1 MLGLAAT
8 SSQAYWY
15 LTRATGAVSLVL
27 LTAVVVLG
35 VLGSL
40 RFALAPRWP
49 RFAVDSLH
57 RDLSLLAI
65 GLLVLHVITS
75 VLDSFAPISIV
86 DSVIPFTGTYRPL
99 WLGLG
104 ALAFDFMIVLVLTSL
119 VRRRL
124 GYGAWRAIHWLA
136 YASWPIAVL
145 HGLGTGSD
153 TKQAW
158 MLVLTVAC
166 VAAMVI
172 ASLVRIARAGPVADN
187 IRAPAVVLS
196 VLTPIGLA
204 IFTLAG
210 PLETGWARRAGT
222 PVTLLAGTPASA
234 SAPSSAAARAPARG
248 SRSSARSL
256 GLPFSARLRGT
267 LKQTSE
273 AGGAILD
280 IALRLSGGRNGRLR
294 VRLAGAPLGNGGLS
308 LTGSQVDLVATG
320 LPSVLAGRVVQLQGT
335 QFLARVADSSG
346 ARVDLQADLVI
357 DNQSG
362 AVSGTLS
369 ATDAGGGSAGP

>member
-1 MLGLAAT
+1 MLAIAAT
-8 SSQAYWY
+8 SAQAYWY
-15 LTRATGAVSLVL
+15 LTRATGAVSLLL

-40 RFALAPRWP
+40 RFAAAPRWP

-57 RDLSLLAI
+57 RDISLLAI

-75 VLDSFAPISIV
+75 VLDSFAPISIA
-86 DSVIPFTGTYRPL
+86 DAVIPFTGSYRPL

-104 ALAFDFMIVLVLTSL
+104 AMAFDLMLVLVLTSL
-119 VRRRL
+119 ARRRL

-145 HGLGTGSD
+145 HGLGTGTD
-153 TKQAW
+153 TKAAW

-172 ASLVRIARAGPVADN
+172 ATLMRIIRAGGAAGNV
-187 IRAPAVVLS
+187 RGPAIALS

-210 PLETGWARRAGT
+210 PLATGWARRAGT
-222 PVTLLAGTPASA
+222 PVTLLAH
-234 SAPSSAAARAPARG
+234 
-248 SRSSARSL
+248 SSARVAALPRPTSSSRRSL
-256 GLPFSARLRGT
+256 SLPFSAQLRGT

-280 IALRLSGGRNGRLR
+280 IGLRLSGGRDGRLR
-294 VRLAGAPLGNGGLS
+294 VRLAGAPLGGGGLS
-308 LTGSQVDLVATG
+308 LTGSQVDLVAAG
-320 LPSVLAGRVVQLQGT
+320 LPSVMAGRVVQLQGT
-335 QFLARVADSSG
+335 QFLARVADASGSSI
-346 ARVDLQADLVI
+346 DLQANLQI
-357 DNQSG
+357 DNQTG
-362 AVSGTLS
+362 VVTGTLT
-369 ATDAGGGSAGP
+369 ATDAAGGSAGP

>member
-1 MLGLAAT
+1 MLGIAAT

-15 LTRATGAVSLVL
+15 LTRATGAVSLLL

-40 RFALAPRWP
+40 RFAAAPRWP

-75 VLDSFAPISIV
+75 VLDSFAPISILN
-86 DSVIPFTGTYRPL
+86 SVIPFTGTYRPL

-104 ALAFDFMIVLVLTSL
+104 ALAFDLMIVLALTSL
-119 VRRRL
+119 LRRRL

-153 TKQAW
+153 TKQVW

-172 ASLVRIARAGPVADN
+172 ATLVRIARAGPVADN

-196 VLTPIGLA
+196 VLTPLGLA
-204 IFTLAG
+204 IFALAG
-210 PLETGWARRAGT
+210 PLEAGWARRAGT
-222 PVTLLAGTPASA
+222 PVTLLAHNSA
-234 SAPSSAAARAPARG
+234 SVSTSAVVPP
-248 SRSSARSL
+248 SRSTQRKL
-256 GLPFSARLRGT
+256 RLPFSARLRGT

-273 AGGAILD
+273 GGGAILD
-280 IALRLSGGRNGRLR
+280 IALRLSGGRNGQLR
-294 VRLAGAPLGNGGLS
+294 VRLAGAPLGGGGLS
-308 LTGSQVDLVATG
+308 LTGSQVDLVAAG
-320 LPSVLAGRVVQLQGT
+320 LPSVMAGRVVQLQGT
-335 QFLARVADSSG
+335 QLLARVGDSSG
-346 ARVDLQADLVI
+346 ASVDLQASLVI
-357 DNQSG
+357 DNQTG
-362 AVSGTLS
+362 AVTGTLS
-369 ATDAGGGSAGP
+369 ATDAGAGSARP

>member
-1 MLGLAAT
+1 MLGIAAT

-15 LTRATGAVSLVL
+15 LTRATGAVALLL

-40 RFALAPRWP
+40 RFAAAPRWP

-57 RDLSLLAI
+57 RDISLLAI
-65 GLLVLHVITS
+65 GLLVLHMITS
-75 VLDSFAPISIV
+75 VLDTFAPISIV
-86 DSVIPFTGTYRPL
+86 NAVIPFTGTYRPL

-104 ALAFDFMIVLVLTSL
+104 ALAFDLMIVLVLTSL

-158 MLVLTVAC
+158 MLALTVGC

-172 ASLVRIARAGPVADN
+172 AVLVRIARAGPVADN
-187 IRAPAVVLS
+187 IRGPATVLS

-204 IFTLAG
+204 VFALAG
-210 PLETGWARRAGT
+210 PLATGWARRAGT
-222 PVTLLAGTPASA
+222 PVTLLAH
-234 SAPSSAAARAPARG
+234 
-248 SRSSARSL
+248 SSARPVAVARPRRPSRRNL
-256 GLPFSARLRGT
+256 GLPFSARLQGT

-294 VRLAGAPLGNGGLS
+294 VRLAGAPLGSGGLS
-308 LTGSQVDLVATG
+308 LTGSQVDLVASG
-320 LPSVLAGRVVQLQGT
+320 LPSVMAGRVVQLQGT
-335 QFLARVADSSG
+335 QFLARVADASGSSM
-346 ARVDLQADLVI
+346 DLQANLQI

-362 AVSGTLS
+362 AVTGTLS
-369 ATDAGGGSAGP
+369 ATKAAGGSAGP

>member
-8 SSQAYWY
+8 TTQAYWY
-15 LTRATGAVSLVL
+15 LTRATGAVSLLL

-40 RFALAPRWP
+40 RFGAAPRWP

-86 DSVIPFTGTYRPL
+86 EAVVPFTGTYRPL

-153 TKQAW
+153 TKQVW
-158 MLVLTVAC
+158 MLALTVAC

-172 ASLVRIARAGPVADN
+172 AILVRIARAGPVAER
-187 IRAPAVVLS
+187 IRGPATVLS
-196 VLTPIGLA
+196 VLAPIGLA

-222 PVTLLAGTPASA
+222 PAPLLAHSSSRAVASA
-234 SAPSSAAARAPARG
+234 RVSRPAR
-248 SRSSARSL
+248 RSL
-256 GLPFSARLRGT
+256 GLPFSARLQGT
-267 LKQTSE
+267 LKQTSQ

-280 IALRLSGGRNGRLR
+280 IALRLSGGHDGRLR
-294 VRLAGAPLGNGGLS
+294 IRLAGAPLGGGGLS
-308 LTGSQVDLVATG
+308 LTGSQVDFVAAG

-335 QFLARVADSSG
+335 QFLARVADASGSS
-346 ARVDLQADLVI
+346 VNLQANLQI
-357 DNQSG
+357 DNQTG
-362 AVSGTLS
+362 AVTGTLS
-369 ATDAGGGSAGP
+369 ATSAAGGSAGP